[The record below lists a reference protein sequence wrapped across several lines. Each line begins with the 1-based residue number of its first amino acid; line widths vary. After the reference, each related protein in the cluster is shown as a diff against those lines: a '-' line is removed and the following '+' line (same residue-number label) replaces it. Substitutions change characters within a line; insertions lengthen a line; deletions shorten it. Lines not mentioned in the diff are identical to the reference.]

1 MEKATFK
8 GIELTPEIEAE
19 ATAYI
24 ESLMDKEFTE
34 VDALAKT
41 DWRHCRLVMKFF
53 QIKEKTDLHKRFR
66 EKFLDPLKQ
75 INSKYEEGRLKGL
88 MKSNKEAFI
97 KEHLIDEYQFSDVKY
112 HIINRY
118 FVWEWDNEDE
128 ILSVAIPY
136 FSQIATRDKFGYWI
150 EISKKK
156 TPEFFQEIAEKMKPY
171 KWNASLTS
179 NKK

>member
-1 MEKATFK
+1 METATSI
-8 GIELTPEIEAE
+8 GLELTPEMEAE

-24 ESLMDKEFTE
+24 ESLMDKDFAE
-34 VDALAKT
+34 VDALWRT

-53 QIKEKTDLHKRFR
+53 QIKEKTDLHKRFK

-75 INSKYEEGRLKGL
+75 MNSKYEEGRLKGL

-156 TPEFFQEIAEKMKPY
+156 TPEFFQEITEKMKTN

>member
-1 MEKATFK
+1 MGLATTI
-8 GIELTPEIEAE
+8 GLELTPEMEAE

-24 ESLMDKEFTE
+24 ESLMDKDFAE
-34 VDALAKT
+34 VDALWRT
-41 DWRHCRLVMKFF
+41 DWKHCRLVMKFF
-53 QIKEKTDLHKRFR
+53 QIKEKTDLHKRFK

-75 INSKYEEGRLKGL
+75 MNSKYEEGRLKGL

-97 KEHLIDEYQFSDVKY
+97 KEHLIDEYQFNDVKY

-156 TPEFFQEIAEKMKPY
+156 TPEFFQEITEKMKPY